1 MVTSEKTPGIAA
13 KNAVHASRG
22 TAKGSKRPPR
32 DLSEWIRLANLIRPG
47 QQLPALFGGGQISW
61 PVVLEWIAQL
71 EDPLRSEMLAYS
83 ELPEGW
89 ESQSE
94 NIGSYGGVNK
104 PRPAEVVR
112 ILRTQDHFVRIQ
124 IAVTYLRLLTRPEA
138 EGTLD
143 RFESFIA
150 SLRYAELSY
159 LRECERC
166 GELFYASRKTQVGCT
181 PAHSSIIRKRRK
193 RKRDKANADDPKNPK
208 NKKRKAEKKRAK
220 TAPKR

>member
-1 MVTSEKTPGIAA
+1 MPRVLKKTPRSAA
-13 KNAVHASRG
+13 KNKVQASHGAARG
-22 TAKGSKRPPR
+22 FKRPPR

-47 QQLPALFGGGQISW
+47 QQLPELFGGGQISW

-94 NIGSYGGVNK
+94 NIGSYFGVNK
-104 PRPAEVVR
+104 TRPAEVVR
-112 ILRTQDHFVRIQ
+112 ILRTQDHFIRIQ
-124 IAVTYLRLLTRPEA
+124 IAVTYIRLLVRPEA

-159 LRECERC
+159 LRQCEVC
-166 GELFYASRKTQVGCT
+166 SDVFYAKRKTQLGCT
-181 PAHSSIIRKRRK
+181 PEHSSIIRKRRK
-193 RKRDKANADDPKNPK
+193 RERDKANRERA
-208 NKKRKAEKKRAK
+208 NKKHKRLKTRKKAK
-220 TAPKR
+220 